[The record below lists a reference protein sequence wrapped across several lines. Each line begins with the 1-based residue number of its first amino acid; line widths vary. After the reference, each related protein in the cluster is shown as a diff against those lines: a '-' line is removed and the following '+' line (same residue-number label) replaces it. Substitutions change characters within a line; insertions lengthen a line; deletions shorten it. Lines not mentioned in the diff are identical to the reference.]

1 MVHSYTVDEYL
12 LFEPPDSP
20 RPWPTVVLC
29 PGRLGDR
36 ASLAWLAEPLAAR
49 GFLVCAITYPP
60 ERRYLVHDPAQV
72 STTADWLLAHD
83 YVRDA
88 RLGVAGHSRGG
99 AAALLSAAHDAR
111 FRAVA
116 ALSPLTDNV
125 AYMRALRDYAPSRY
139 AELLA
144 GRWATPDEDPAYY
157 EAISALR
164 HADRLRVPVLLV
176 HGDMDFMNPHDHS
189 IWLYEA
195 LRRLGRQDVRLE
207 LIPRAGHF
215 FEQTYTGYAHAQVAQ
230 LVGDW
235 FAQYLD

>member
-1 MVHSYTVDEYL
+1 VVRSYTVDEYL
-12 LFEPPDSP
+12 LVEPAGGASH
-20 RPWPTVVLC
+20 WPTIVLC

-36 ASLAWLAEPLAAR
+36 AGLGWLAEPLAAR

-60 ERRYLVHDPAQV
+60 ERRYLIHDPEQV
-72 STTADWLLAHD
+72 AAAASWLLTRGV
-83 YVRDA
+83 VRDGQ
-88 RLGVAGHSRGG
+88 LGVAGHSRGG
-99 AAALLSAAHDAR
+99 AAALLAAARDAR

-144 GRWATPDEDPAYY
+144 GRGATPEEDPAYY

-164 HADRLRVPVLLV
+164 HADQLRVPVLLV
-176 HGDMDFMNPHDHS
+176 HGDMDLVNPHDHS
-189 IWLYEA
+189 LWLYDA

-207 LIPRAGHF
+207 LVPRAGHF
-215 FEQTYTGYAHAQVAQ
+215 FEQTYHGYAHAQVAS
-230 LVGDW
+230 LVADW
-235 FAQYLD
+235 FAQHLR